1 MSEHT
6 PASLL
11 GVVLDKVRRSPS
23 FLWKLE
29 ARLKGVEFQGKSEIM
44 GRPLISL
51 ARGGRIVFGDGVRL
65 YSSLRGNPL
74 ANFQPCVV
82 RALVPGARVILGPGA
97 GMSATVLCAAALIE
111 VGEQTIFG
119 SGAMVIDN
127 DFHVPTGE
135 WGWTHDFSVCGTV
148 AKPIRIGRGVF
159 IGARAIVLKGVT
171 IGDRAVVGAG
181 AVVTQDVPAR
191 HVAVGNPA
199 RILLPKSADASETP
213 RPG

>member
-1 MSEHT
+1 MSKHT
-6 PASLL
+6 PANLL
-11 GVVLDKVRRSPS
+11 GVLLDKVRRSPS

-29 ARLKGVEFQGKSEIM
+29 ARLKGVEFQGRSEIM
-44 GRPLISL
+44 GRPLISV
-51 ARGGRIVFGDGVRL
+51 AREGRVVFGDGVRL

-82 RALVPGARVILGPGA
+82 RALVPGAQIILARGV
-97 GMSATVLCAAALIE
+97 GMSATVLCAASSIE

-148 AKPIRIGRGVF
+148 AKPIRVGRGVF

-199 RILLPKSADASETP
+199 RVFLPKTAGGPEVA
-213 RPG
+213 RQ